1 MSAAAQQRSSKTA
14 LVLAGGGLTG
24 AVYEIGALK
33 AIDDMLVGRTVNDF
47 DIYVGTS
54 AGALVTSLLANG
66 VSPEDMLRSIANDH
80 PRIPPISREE
90 LFRFDR
96 LDLLRLGL
104 KVPRTVL
111 GAWTH
116 YLRHL
121 DDMTV
126 FDLIWLLSEALPSG
140 AFDNRAL
147 EQYVR
152 RALEDDG
159 RSNDF
164 RKLERDLHIIATDL
178 DSGQRVVF
186 GHDSQAAVPISLAVA
201 ASTALP
207 VLYKPVRIGGRDYV
221 DGGLRG
227 NASLDLAIEHGATL
241 VLCINPIVP
250 YDNSDLARIPFLGT
264 DGGHLSEKGFT
275 AIASQVGRISSH
287 AGLHYHIKQLRRTHP
302 EVDIILI
309 EPASDDYAMFF
320 YNIMRY
326 SAQMIVARHGF
337 ESVTLRLAEEYADYK
352 ELLARHGI
360 NITRRLVIEELEEIR
375 RSGNRPAVIRR
386 VLEDRAKDRVEQK
399 RPRTLSQLRS
409 TLATLDEAL
418 ERIEM

>member
-1 MSAAAQQRSSKTA
+1 
-14 LVLAGGGLTG
+14 
-24 AVYEIGALK
+24 
-33 AIDDMLVGRTVNDF
+33 
-47 DIYVGTS
+47 
-54 AGALVTSLLANG
+54 
-66 VSPEDMLRSIANDH
+66 MLRSIANDH

-90 LFRFDR
+90 LFHLDR

-104 KVPRTVL
+104 KVPRTVV

-126 FDLIWLLSEALPSG
+126 FDLVWSLSEALPSG
-140 AFDNRAL
+140 LFDNRAL
-147 EQYVR
+147 ERYLR

-159 RSNDF
+159 RTNDF
-164 RKLERDLHIIATDL
+164 RQLERDLHIIATDL

-186 GHDSQAAVPISLAVA
+186 GHDSRAEVPISLAVA

-207 VLYKPVRIGGRDYV
+207 VLYKPVRIAGRDYV

-227 NASLDLAIEHGATL
+227 NASLDLAIEHGAAL

-287 AGLHYHIKQLRRTHP
+287 AGLHYHVKQLRRTHP

-309 EPASDDYAMFF
+309 EPDRADYAMFF

-337 ESVTLRLAEEYADYK
+337 ESVTVRLAEDYAWYK

-360 NITRRLVIEELEEIR
+360 SITRRLVIEELEEIR
-375 RSGNRPAVIRR
+375 RSGNRPSVIRR
-386 VLEDRAKDRVEQK
+386 VLEARTRDADGRQQV
-399 RPRTLSQLRS
+399 RTLSRLRN
-409 TLATLDEAL
+409 TLAELDGAL
-418 ERIEM
+418 ERIGTSPPNPRPETKGGDAGPTP